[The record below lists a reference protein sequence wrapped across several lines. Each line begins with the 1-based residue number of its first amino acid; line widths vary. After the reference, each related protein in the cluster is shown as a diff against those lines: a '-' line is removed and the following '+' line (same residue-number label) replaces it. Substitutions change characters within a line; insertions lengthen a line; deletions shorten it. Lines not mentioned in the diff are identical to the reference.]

1 MGKEMSE
8 IIKELGLE
16 DLVKTFDEATKKA
29 FEGAKVT
36 SSFAPSPEPTHSDL
50 NKLISTLR
58 ESSENIVKENEAL
71 KEENQRVRQLAQKVI
86 EHFDEMNNTLAAS
99 KKEDWKSKFEECDKK
114 RKELYVENTTLV
126 KQRDA
131 YSKALGTIYGALETL
146 SKELK

>member
-16 DLVKTFDEATKKA
+16 DLVKTFNEATKKA

-36 SSFAPSPEPTHSDL
+36 STFAPSPEPTHSDL

-71 KEENQRVRQLAQKVI
+71 KEENQKVRQLAQKVI

-99 KKEDWKSKFEECDKK
+99 KKEDWKSKFEECDVK

-131 YSKALGTIYGALETL
+131 YSKALGAIYGALETL

>member
-1 MGKEMSE
+1 MGKEFND
-8 IIKELGLE
+8 IVKDLGLG
-16 DLVKTFDEATKKA
+16 DLLNAFDAAAKKN
-29 FEGAKVT
+29 FEKEEV
-36 SSFAPSPEPTHSDL
+36 SPKPLESDL
-50 NKLISTLR
+50 NKIISMLR
-58 ESSENIVKENEAL
+58 NTHEQLEKENAAL

-99 KKEDWKSKFEECDKK
+99 KKEDWKSKFEECDVK

-131 YSKALGTIYGALETL
+131 YSKALGAIYGALETL